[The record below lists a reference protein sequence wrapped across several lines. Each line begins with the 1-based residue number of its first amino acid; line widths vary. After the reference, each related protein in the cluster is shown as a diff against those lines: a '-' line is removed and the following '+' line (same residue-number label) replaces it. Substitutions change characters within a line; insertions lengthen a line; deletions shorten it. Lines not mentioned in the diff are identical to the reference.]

1 MGEEE
6 SSFTFNPACL
16 VRNIVAVMFLII
28 MIMKIS
34 GAMDA
39 ENWVELEGDNVDSGD
54 MMIGL
59 YDLSDDESNGVELEE
74 VTELY
79 SDANQDE
86 GTTYWG
92 RFEWAGWLAN
102 IWFWLV
108 MIGIGLISLGSLA
121 FGMADELLDELE
133 VDQDVGSDVARWAIL
148 KIGVAGTIAGAV
160 LIGCLGWYII
170 TPDYDDI
177 LIGEK
182 ADGDNIYLQDAP
194 SLKDAEFVLSDGWYD
209 MMWTMLWAGLYLG
222 VMLIPAEKF
231 NFTGIAPSATGV
243 THPGTQQPMVQQQYA
258 QQPLGQQQQYAQQ
271 PLAQQPMGQQQ
282 QYAQQPL
289 AQQHQYAQQPLA
301 QQHQYAQQPLA
312 QQPMAQQAAPTQMAT
327 KKCQHCGQDNLPIA
341 GNCAYCLM
349 PMQ

>member
-1 MGEEE
+1 
-6 SSFTFNPACL
+6 
-16 VRNIVAVMFLII
+16 
-28 MIMKIS
+28 
-34 GAMDA
+34 
-39 ENWVELEGDNVDSGD
+39 
-54 MMIGL
+54 
-59 YDLSDDESNGVELEE
+59 
-74 VTELY
+74 
-79 SDANQDE
+79 
-86 GTTYWG
+86 
-92 RFEWAGWLAN
+92 
-102 IWFWLV
+102 
-108 MIGIGLISLGSLA
+108 MIGIGLIALVSL
-121 FGMADELLDELE
+121 FIGMADDMLEEFE
-133 VDQDVGSDVARWAIL
+133 VDQSGYSVVAQWAVV
-148 KIGVAGTIAGAV
+148 KIGLAVTIAGAV

-177 LIGEK
+177 LIGEER
-182 ADGDNIYLQDAP
+182 DGDNIYLQD
-194 SLKDAEFVLSDGWYD
+194 SSYLKDAEFVLSDGWYD

-271 PLAQQPMGQQQ
+271 PLAQQ
-282 QYAQQPL
+282 
-289 AQQHQYAQQPLA
+289 HQYAQQPLA